1 MPFISTHFA
10 AFFAI
15 VAVVYFL
22 IPGRFRQH
30 WLLAA
35 SAYFCAAG
43 GIVYLVQVLAAAAV
57 AYVAGI
63 GIDRETEKPAKQRV
77 MAFGIVLLV
86 ANLFTFKYADF
97 FNESARAIAGSLG
110 LPYAVPEVNLLLPLG
125 VSFYTFLLI
134 GYLIDVMRGGK
145 AERDVGAFALFVTFF
160 PKFVSGPIE
169 RSKNLLPQLH
179 VEHAF
184 DAARIAAG
192 AQLILWG
199 VFKKAVVADR
209 IAPFVNDIYA
219 NPQAVDGITLS
230 IATVLYAFQIYC
242 DFSGY
247 TDIALGCALIL
258 GYKLLPNFN
267 RPYFAVSIQDFW
279 RRWHISLTTW
289 LTDYVYTPLTRQKF
303 LKLKFFTM
311 TLLGL
316 FLTFLVSGLWHGAAW
331 TFVAW
336 GALHGLYIVVS
347 LLLQKPWNQFARQIK
362 LDKAPTF
369 YRGLKIGVTFLLVC
383 LAYVLFRAES
393 IGDAAYI
400 YTHLHTGWGDAVDAV
415 RAFVARGA
423 DGLVLSA
430 LGIAVVMTADLMQGR
445 AATAKRPAVVPSG
458 PVRWAMINACALA
471 VVLLGAFYGAG
482 QQFIYFR
489 F

>member
-10 AFFAI
+10 IFFAI
-15 VAVVYFL
+15 VALVYFL
-22 IPGRFRQH
+22 IPLRLRRL

-35 SAYFCAAG
+35 SVYFCGVAG
-43 GIVYLVQVLAAAAV
+43 PVYLVQVLAAGLL
-57 AYVAGI
+57 AYFTGI
-63 GIDRETEKPAKQRV
+63 GIEQAADKPAKQRILTIGV
-77 MAFGIVLLV
+77 VLLV
-86 ANLFTFKYADF
+86 ANLFTFKYASF
-97 FNESARAIAGSLG
+97 FNESARSAAEALG
-110 LPYAVPEVNLLLPLG
+110 LSYSVPELNLLLPLG
-125 VSFYTFLLI
+125 ISFYTFLLI
-134 GYLIDVMRGGK
+134 GYLIDIFRGGK
-145 AERDVGAFALFVTFF
+145 AEREPVAFAVFVSFF

-169 RSKNLLPQLH
+169 RSKNMLPQLH
-179 VEHAF
+179 VDHTFNAT
-184 DAARIAAG
+184 RVAAG
-192 AQLILWG
+192 AQLVLWG
-199 VFKKAVVADR
+199 VFKKVVVADR
-209 IAPFVNDIYA
+209 IAPFVNDVYA
-219 NPQAVDGITLS
+219 NPQAFDGVTLS
-230 IATVLYAFQIYC
+230 ITTFLYAFQIYC

-258 GYKLLPNFN
+258 GYKLVPNFN

-279 RRWHISLTTW
+279 RRWHVLLTTW

-311 TLLGL
+311 TLVGL
-316 FLTFLVSGLWHGAAW
+316 FITFLVSGLWHGAAW

-336 GALHGLYIVVS
+336 GALHGAYIVVS

-383 LAYVLFRAES
+383 LAYVVFRAES

-400 YTHLHTGWGDAVDAV
+400 YSHLLTGWEKAADSI

-423 DGLVLSA
+423 DGLILST

-445 AATAKRPAVVPSG
+445 AATAKRPAVVPPG
-458 PVRWAMINACALA
+458 PMRWAMINACALA
-471 VVLLGAFYGAG
+471 VVLLGAFYGSG